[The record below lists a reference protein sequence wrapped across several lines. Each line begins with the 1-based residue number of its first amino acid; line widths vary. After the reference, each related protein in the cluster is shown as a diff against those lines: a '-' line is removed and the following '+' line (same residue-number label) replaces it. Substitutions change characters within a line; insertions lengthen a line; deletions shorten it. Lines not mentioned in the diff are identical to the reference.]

1 MMDEQS
7 QPRVGPFGRYI
18 IFAGSGMFF
27 MAVCTFLPKSA
38 ERMIGERALPYVF
51 VGLIA
56 ASIFGTLFFYDRCPK
71 RLIIPI
77 GLVGWLLT
85 FLLLLLHNWL

>member
-1 MMDEQS
+1 MDENSQS
-7 QPRVGPFGRYI
+7 RVGPFGRYI
-18 IFAGSGMFF
+18 IFAGTGMVF
-27 MAVCTFLPKSA
+27 MAVCTFMFKPLARVS
-38 ERMIGERALPYVF
+38 GEKLLPYVIL
-51 VGLIA
+51 GLGM

-85 FLLLLLHNWL
+85 FLLLLLHNWF